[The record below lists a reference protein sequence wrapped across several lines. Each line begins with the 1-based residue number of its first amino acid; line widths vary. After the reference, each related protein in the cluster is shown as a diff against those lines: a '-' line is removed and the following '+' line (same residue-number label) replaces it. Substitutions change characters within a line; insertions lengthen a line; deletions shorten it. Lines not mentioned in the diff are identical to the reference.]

1 MLINLDENTE
11 SLTFYALIHNKK
23 LYIKFLKNSS
33 FKGVGVSNSA
43 NSDFNIEENDSKL
56 INPNEAQS
64 IYFINIMDIK
74 ERTIVVNEEIK
85 ILKMKVKVGTMIYD
99 GSILLIYESINDQS
113 SECKQKKLRSSKV
126 GVVKKIMV
134 GQGDVILA
142 GSAVLELEKKCN
154 HSTVIKDLCAEC
166 GADLQKE
173 NTKEGNIVSQASV
186 SMVHMVPELKVNEEL
201 AQILGKADMDRLLS
215 HKKLVLLVDLDQT
228 LIHTTNDN
236 IPNNIKDVY
245 HFQLYG
251 PRSPWYHTRLR
262 PGTRKF
268 LEGISEKYELH
279 ICTFG
284 SRRYAHMIAR
294 FLDPD
299 GKFFSCRILS
309 RDECFDPN
317 SKTANLKALFPCG
330 ENLVCI
336 IDDREDVWDYASNLI
351 HVKPYHFFQHTGDI
365 HAPPNL
371 TKCENDNSSNG
382 FDFSQFTNGSQNEND
397 ASIEEKNE
405 KYDGNTQE
413 NCSENNVI
421 DDSDSLVEIK
431 KNNEENNDVE
441 NNNAIDSADENK
453 NTELIKNKFTEKK
466 ISETTSESLLIVEVE
481 KNESANEKS
490 KHSSD
495 SKEETEIVSPKEL
508 CNELV
513 IIEETDDYLLYLEE
527 ILKIIHSEFFKKYEE
542 NEKIPDLKQVIP
554 ETRAKVLE
562 GVSLVFSGIVP
573 NRMKLEDNQAFK
585 IARSLGAK
593 VTQNIELDT
602 THLVALR
609 IGTAK
614 VNAAS
619 KKKNLKLVTPEW
631 LWTCAERWE
640 KVDERLFQLKNAK
653 FTAES
658 RYPPAHCRSPEQTET
673 SPFIYQSSTKC
684 NSSEVSDFLRSMNP
698 LMSLSS
704 EDIETMEG
712 EVEDIF
718 KESDGE
724 MDETFESIEEEE
736 FDRNKITTEFSRK
749 RKFYEDSSSSDEF
762 EGKDEN
768 KIKTRKKIKRK
779 SEDNDHENFLNDN
792 IQHSSNDDD
801 ELDEDEKKKSDTDDE
816 SINAKFRR
824 GEELPS
830 DLDIEYNTEGTEE
843 EQESDGEWNVMGA
856 ALEREFLEGE

>member
-1 MLINLDENTE
+1 M
-11 SLTFYALIHNKK
+11 
-23 LYIKFLKNSS
+23 
-33 FKGVGVSNSA
+33 
-43 NSDFNIEENDSKL
+43 
-56 INPNEAQS
+56 
-64 IYFINIMDIK
+64 
-74 ERTIVVNEEIK
+74 
-85 ILKMKVKVGTMIYD
+85 
-99 GSILLIYESINDQS
+99 
-113 SECKQKKLRSSKV
+113 
-126 GVVKKIMV
+126 
-134 GQGDVILA
+134 
-142 GSAVLELEKKCN
+142 
-154 HSTVIKDLCAEC
+154 
-166 GADLQKE
+166 
-173 NTKEGNIVSQASV
+173 
-186 SMVHMVPELKVNEEL
+186 
-201 AQILGKADMDRLLS
+201 
-215 HKKLVLLVDLDQT
+215 
-228 LIHTTNDN
+228 
-236 IPNNIKDVY
+236 
-245 HFQLYG
+245 
-251 PRSPWYHTRLR
+251 
-262 PGTRKF
+262 
-268 LEGISEKYELH
+268 
-279 ICTFG
+279 
-284 SRRYAHMIAR
+284 
-294 FLDPD
+294 
-299 GKFFSCRILS
+299 
-309 RDECFDPN
+309 
-317 SKTANLKALFPCG
+317 
-330 ENLVCI
+330 
-336 IDDREDVWDYASNLI
+336 
-351 HVKPYHFFQHTGDI
+351 
-365 HAPPNL
+365 
-371 TKCENDNSSNG
+371 
-382 FDFSQFTNGSQNEND
+382 
-397 ASIEEKNE
+397 
-405 KYDGNTQE
+405 
-413 NCSENNVI
+413 
-421 DDSDSLVEIK
+421 
-431 KNNEENNDVE
+431 
-441 NNNAIDSADENK
+441 
-453 NTELIKNKFTEKK
+453 
-466 ISETTSESLLIVEVE
+466 LIVEVE

-762 EGKDEN
+762 EGKW
-768 KIKTRKKIKRK
+768 KWQMYLFYI
-779 SEDNDHENFLNDN
+779 FYL
-792 IQHSSNDDD
+792 
-801 ELDEDEKKKSDTDDE
+801 
-816 SINAKFRR
+816 
-824 GEELPS
+824 
-830 DLDIEYNTEGTEE
+830 
-843 EQESDGEWNVMGA
+843 
-856 ALEREFLEGE
+856 